1 VAGGDLEAAIEAL
14 AAEVA
19 PRLVAEVREGAIA
32 AVRDDLSRRL
42 TDELLRRCGEELVR
56 GGKRPPAVDDARR
69 REAVPAERA
78 ARAERAPA
86 APADRAVPAAPA
98 ARPPHPLAD
107 HARGTATAHYVY
119 GVVPAGVALPPD
131 LTGVEPTAPVERIEE
146 GGLAALVSEVPLVEF
161 DEDSLR
167 ANLNDVGWLEEK
179 ARAHEAVLEAALAR
193 GAVVPL
199 RLCTVFAGE
208 AQVRAML
215 VREHEVLGDAL
226 ERLDGRAEWG
236 VKAYADRAAIE
247 REALKEVAGDEDEVA
262 EMSAGTAY
270 MNRRRAEARA
280 REEVDEIADAWA
292 RTIHARLAA
301 VAGEALLNPLQRP
314 ELTGHPGEMLL
325 NGVYL
330 VSDAEA
336 PAFRAAVAALVDEF
350 DRRGVAI
357 DLTGPWPA
365 YNFVK
370 SSIEAAR

>member
-1 VAGGDLEAAIEAL
+1 VAAGELDAAIEAL

-42 TDELLRRCGEELVR
+42 TDELLRRCGEELLR
-56 GGKRPPAVDDARR
+56 GGERGRPVGHAPR
-69 REAVPAERA
+69 RE
-78 ARAERAPA
+78 
-86 APADRAVPAAPA
+86 AAPA
-98 ARPPHPLAD
+98 ARAADVAPAPHPPAPHPLAE
-107 HARGTATAHYVY
+107 HARGTASAHYVY
-119 GVVPAGVALPPD
+119 GVVPAGVPLPAD
-131 LTGVEPTAPVERIEE
+131 LAGVEPTAPVERIEE
-146 GGLAALVSEVPLVEF
+146 GGLAALVSEVPLAEF

-179 ARAHEAVLEAALAR
+179 ARAHEAVLEAALGR
-193 GAVVPL
+193 TAVVPL

-208 AQVRAML
+208 PQVRAML
-215 VREHEVLGDAL
+215 VREHEVLVDAL

-236 VKAYADRAAIE
+236 VKAYADRGAIE
-247 REALKEVAGDEDEVA
+247 REALKEVAGEADEVA

-280 REEVDEIADAWA
+280 REEVEEVADGWA
-292 RTIHARLAA
+292 RAIHARLAA
-301 VAGEALLNPLQRP
+301 IAGEALLNPLQRP
-314 ELTGHPGEMLL
+314 ELSGRDGEMIL

-330 VSDAEA
+330 VADAEA
-336 PAFRAAVAALVDEF
+336 SAFRHAVAALADEF
-350 DRRGVAI
+350 DRRGVEI